1 MVILTGSCL
10 CGGVWGRCCGR
21 PHRALPLRHLQKG
34 PWLCLF
40 LGLIRPEG

>member
-1 MVILTGSCL
+1 MLTGSCL
-10 CGGVWGRCCGR
+10 CGGVAYEVDAAVG
-21 PHRALPLRHLQKG
+21 PHRALPLCHLQKS